1 MAITRLADVFPA
13 HKSRSYLIALAL
25 EAAVLTTL
33 TIILVASGVD
43 LTTMIV
49 FFLLPAAVMQIFAF
63 VVVLG
68 YALEPLDFLSRGI
81 THVSKQANNVTP
93 PNLNGTR
100 HEKTGFKLMVE
111 TIYDLAV
118 KGPGDITPSGSALQS
133 RLLDSMPVGV
143 IALNVAREVIF
154 TNAQAPVVKADA
166 GTSVELLFDENDGL
180 EQWLSESEKTQVS
193 ASRTWSRVQ
202 NKIPGS
208 EGRRVFDV
216 VANYQKSGAEGVET
230 VLITVDQ
237 TGKYAANED
246 GMDFIAL
253 AAHELRGPVTVIRG
267 YLDVLSN
274 ELQLGPQQKELFE
287 RLEVSANRLSSYIGN
302 ILNASK
308 YDRRHLKLHLREER
322 LADIYTLVADDLMQ
336 RARTQGRV
344 LSVTIPGGLPT
355 VAADRG
361 SLNEVLVNFVDN
373 GIKYSREGGHVQVDA
388 AVDGDFVQV
397 RVTDQGIGIPT
408 AVVGNLFNKFY
419 RSHRSRQTVAGTG
432 LGLYIS
438 KAIIESHGGHVGVK
452 STEGEGSTF
461 TFSVPIY
468 STVKDKL
475 LASDNE
481 NQGIIESSSGWI
493 KNHSMYKG

>member
-13 HKSRSYLIALAL
+13 HKRRSLLIAFAL
-25 EAAVLTTL
+25 EAAVLTTVAIVL
-33 TIILVASGVD
+33 IASGVEW
-43 LTTMIV
+43 LTMLV
-49 FFLLPAAVMQIFAF
+49 FFLLPAAVMQTFAF
-63 VVVLG
+63 IVVLG
-68 YALEPLDFLSRGI
+68 YALEPLDYLSRGI

-118 KGPGDITPSGSALQS
+118 KGPGEASPTTSPLQS
-133 RLLDSMPVGV
+133 RLLDAMPVGI
-143 IALNVAREVIF
+143 IALDANRQVIF
-154 TNAQAPVVKADA
+154 SNAQAPVIQSDKS
-166 GTSVELLFDENDGL
+166 TSIELIFDENDDL
-180 EQWLSESEKTQVS
+180 VKWLGESENTQVS
-193 ASRTWSRVQ
+193 ASRSWARVQ
-202 NKIPGS
+202 NRLPGS
-208 EGRRVFDV
+208 DGRRVFDV
-216 VANYQKSGAEGVET
+216 VASYQKSGAEGVET
-230 VLITVDQ
+230 VLITIDQ

-267 YLDVLSN
+267 YLDVLSR

-308 YDRRHLKLHLREER
+308 FDRRHLTLHLREER
-322 LADIYTLVADDLMQ
+322 LADIYALVADDLMQ

-355 VAADRG
+355 IAADRG

-373 GIKYSREGGHVQVDA
+373 GIKYSREGGHIAVTA

-397 RVTDQGIGIPT
+397 SVADHGIGIPT

-461 TFSVPIY
+461 TFSIPIY